1 MIRLVGQTSTVW
13 AGTGT
18 SKCLVGYIDSMRGV
32 FDLDRQYLGSS
43 SGVAQDGEHKIRSV
57 RGGGMVVGFVAATPS
72 ILQGSRWH
80 QVYDASHQLVGIV
93 DNDGEMQ
100 ATTGEKLGM
109 VVFCAG
115 GIRHRWRT
123 TASALRLLF

>member
-1 MIRLVGQTSTVW
+1 MIRPVGQTSTVW

-18 SKCLVGYIDSMRGV
+18 SKCLVGYVDSMRGV
-32 FDLDRQYLGSS
+32 FDLERQYLGSS

-57 RGGGMVVGFVAATPS
+57 RDGGMLVGFVAATPS

-93 DNDGEMQ
+93 DNEGKMQ
-100 ATTGEKLGM
+100 TPTGELVGM
-109 VVFCAG
+109 IVFSAG
-115 GIRHRWRT
+115 EIRHRWRS